1 MISLLS
7 YFIFFFKQKTA
18 YESRISDWSS
28 DVCSSDLPLQQAVRQ
43 GITTEATHIAPPR
56 QQFRELRAELWPEG
70 RLRTLGRSEIEVAR
84 HLRTIRP
91 GPHDR
96 KPPRANSLVI
106 KTTRREKTGGGG
118 SAYASSMRSR
128 RPVRPATGD
137 GACQEGP
144 RGHPDPV
151 TREEAPWIRY
161 AIPSNGAWM
170 RSARP
175 ARR

>member
-1 MISLLS
+1 M
-7 YFIFFFKQKTA
+7 
-18 YESRISDWSS
+18 RISDWRS
-28 DVCSSDLPLQQAVRQ
+28 DVCSSDL
-43 GITTEATHIAPPR
+43 
-56 QQFRELRAELWPEG
+56 
-70 RLRTLGRSEIEVAR
+70 RTLGRSESEVAR

-170 RSARP
+170 QIGRAHV
-175 ARR
+175 

>member
-1 MISLLS
+1 M
-7 YFIFFFKQKTA
+7 
-18 YESRISDWSS
+18 RISDWRS
-28 DVCSSDLPLQQAVRQ
+28 DVCSSDL
-43 GITTEATHIAPPR
+43 
-56 QQFRELRAELWPEG
+56 
-70 RLRTLGRSEIEVAR
+70 RTLGRSESEVAR

-144 RGHPDPV
+144 RGHPDTV
-151 TREEAPWIRY
+151 KRSEERRVGKECV
-161 AIPSNGAWM
+161 STC
-170 RSARP
+170 RARGSP
-175 ARR
+175 DHTKKKHNNNKKLINIQ

>member
-1 MISLLS
+1 M
-7 YFIFFFKQKTA
+7 
-18 YESRISDWSS
+18 RISDWSS
-28 DVCSSDLPLQQAVRQ
+28 DVCSSDL
-43 GITTEATHIAPPR
+43 
-56 QQFRELRAELWPEG
+56 
-70 RLRTLGRSEIEVAR
+70 
-84 HLRTIRP
+84 LRTIRP

-161 AIPSNGAWM
+161 AIPSRSEEHTSELQSLM
-170 RSARP
+170 RISYAVFC
-175 ARR
+175 